1 MTAEEWLEISSGI
14 LPEEQEGDVDLK
26 QVQLLIYKAL
36 GLESHVQTCS
46 AQQLNLVHYMNLLV
60 HMFPG
65 HQPQLLPP
73 TGDLE
78 GPISESD
85 PGKMRSVIVPN
96 VSRIPC
102 SRAVGNLEAWKRL
115 ET

>member
-1 MTAEEWLEISSGI
+1 
-14 LPEEQEGDVDLK
+14 
-26 QVQLLIYKAL
+26 
-36 GLESHVQTCS
+36 
-46 AQQLNLVHYMNLLV
+46 MNLLV
-60 HMFPG
+60 HMFSG

-85 PGKMRSVIVPN
+85 PGKMRSVNVPN
-96 VSRIPC
+96 VGRIPC
-102 SRAVGNLEAWKRL
+102 RIPCIL